1 MKKTLIILFL
11 LQQTVLHA
19 FSFMPG
25 AAAASALVLSHNLSL
40 EDNSVPVRTS
50 TAVFIT
56 LDLASF
62 TFSERHSLSA
72 GLKAGRVSASIIH
85 ENTYL
90 LASRRLGSYIAYSC
104 RLGSFSLGCSTAAGF
119 GVTEKQDIS
128 FAFVE
133 AGLSGGIFIDSSL
146 IFSLGFDILYRREFL
161 ETHISVSM
169 KLMVPQGIIG

>member
-19 FSFMPG
+19 FSFTPG
-25 AAAASALVLSHNLSL
+25 AAAVSALVLSHNLSL

-90 LASRRLGSYIAYSC
+90 LASRRFGSYLAYSC
-104 RLGSFSLGCSTAAGF
+104 RLASFSLGCSIAAGF
-119 GVTEKQDIS
+119 GVTEMQDI
-128 FAFVE
+128 AFGCIE
-133 AGLSGGIFIDSSL
+133 AGVHGGIFIDSFL
-146 IFSLGFDILYRREFL
+146 LFSLGLDVLYRREFL
-161 ETHISVSM
+161 ETHISLSM
-169 KLMVPQGIIG
+169 KLMVPQGVIG